1 MNALRLLLRR
11 IAWWI
16 LGNVRPSETELDAA
30 LRQAYVDAGISL
42 EHFYPEYV
50 LGKKLHEVLLHAAK
64 HRGNPLQTLADVR
77 ALLR

>member
-16 LGNVRPSETELDAA
+16 LSNVRPSETELDAA

-50 LGKKLHEVLLHAAK
+50 LGKKLPEVLLHAAK

>member
-16 LGNVRPSETELDAA
+16 LSNIRPSETELDAA